1 MTPQAN
7 PKELFKFDIKRDFG
21 ELIGAPFYFIRQEFK
36 PFMRSLI
43 RYAGPFI
50 AFAVLGMALFSN
62 DIYDAVMS
70 DVFPANTTW
79 IYLALFALFLM
90 LGFLSAVVTAHAY
103 FTCYVKLGK
112 DNFTIEDV
120 GALLKKKVFTV
131 FLTGI
136 LAYIMVVIGFLLLY
150 IPGIY
155 IAICMTFF
163 PIIIVFEDTNVGD
176 AISRSFKVANKKW
189 WLTFGAVLIFG
200 MIIGF
205 SLYVF
210 LIPIYAVI
218 IAAAIGGTQIGT
230 GSVIL
235 IVLFVILYFVAYI
248 FAIALQQVLVAAM
261 YFNIVTEKE
270 GMGLQDRINLI
281 NNDDKN
287 VFTVV
292 DKEPETKQETKEESK
307 TPEEEQKPED
317 INRFAN
323 KDESNRFTDDENN
336 RFKPKL

>member
-1 MTPQAN
+1 MNPQAK

-36 PFMRSLI
+36 PFIRSLI

-50 AFAVLGMALFSN
+50 AIAVLGVALFSN
-62 DIYDAVMS
+62 DIYDAILS
-70 DVFPANTTW
+70 DVFPSNTTW
-79 IYLALFALFLM
+79 IYLGLFNLFFM

-136 LAYIMVVIGFLLLY
+136 LASIMVVVGYFIFVL
-150 IPGIY
+150 PGIY
-155 IAICMTFF
+155 LFFSLVFF
-163 PIIIVFEDTNVGD
+163 PFIIVFEDTNVGD
-176 AISRSFKVANKKW
+176 GISRSFKVANQKW
-189 WLTFGAVLIFG
+189 WLTFGAVIIFG

-210 LIPIYAVI
+210 IIPIYVVV
-218 IAAAIGGTQIGT
+218 IAAAIGGSQLGT
-230 GSVIL
+230 GSVIF
-235 IVLFVILYFVAYI
+235 IVLFIILYFVAYI
-248 FAIALQQVLVAAM
+248 FAIAMAQILVAAM

-270 GMGLQDRINLI
+270 GLGLQDRINLI

-292 DKEPETKQETKEESK
+292 DKEPEAKHETKEETK
-307 TPEEEQKPED
+307 TPEDEQKPED

-323 KDESNRFTDDENN
+323 KDESNRFLDDDTN
-336 RFKPKL
+336 RFKPKI